1 MVAREELDI
10 EDKNLRD
17 HEQILLSKD
26 EKLKAQEWKL
36 EKKADDMRE
45 EIRSEFQSQ
54 LDDLEAREMALAD
67 KEEKWKKR
75 QDELSRLKN
84 RLADL

>member
-1 MVAREELDI
+1 MISREELEL
-10 EDKNLRD
+10 EDKNFRD
-17 HEQILLSKD
+17 HEKLLMAKE
-26 EKLKAQEWKL
+26 EKLKSQEWKL
-36 EKKADDMRE
+36 EKKADDMRD